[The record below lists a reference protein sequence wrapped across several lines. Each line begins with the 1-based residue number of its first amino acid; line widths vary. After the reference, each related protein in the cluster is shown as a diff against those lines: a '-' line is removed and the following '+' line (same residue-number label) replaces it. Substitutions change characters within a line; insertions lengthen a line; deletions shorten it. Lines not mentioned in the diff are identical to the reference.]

1 MTEYDYTYYN
11 SDMTDEICH
20 IQDRKFSFEYQFVAP
35 ISHTGNYK
43 SRVPHKIVKTEQY
56 IWGGLSL
63 IANLG
68 GILSMNIGF
77 SFLAALEFFAVK
89 FQKVSTS
96 RSCFTYT
103 M

>member
-11 SDMTDEICH
+11 SDVEVEVDK
-20 IQDRKFSFEYQFVAP
+20 KFFFEYQFVAP
-35 ISHTGNYK
+35 RSYTGKYK

-56 IWGGLSL
+56 IWGELSL

-77 SFLAALEFFAVK
+77 SFLAALEFFAAK
-89 FQKVSTS
+89 FQKVSTRKS
-96 RSCFTYT
+96 
-103 M
+103 